1 MSEVLKRVVC
11 VRLAMSES
19 LSRRH
24 LPWAE
29 GHWLQRGG
37 RRAATNGPLSPVH
50 ALESD
55 RGEGPLSIPASCPYP
70 AACAASGDVSP
81 KAATGVGVLRR
92 GLTVGLVALSAL
104 VFAVPSEAQTN
115 TAPTGKP
122 TIDGT
127 PHAGEI
133 LTASVSGIADADG
146 LTNPGYTYQWIRVN
160 RQGGGTSNIAGA
172 TASTYT
178 LTGDDV
184 THRVRVRVMFT
195 DDGGTAETVTSD
207 DLPVE
212 RFGAFLAGRRVSF
225 TATAGDGR
233 VRLRWSIRRIPAG

>member
-1 MSEVLKRVVC
+1 MSEVPKRVVC

-29 GHWLQRGG
+29 GHWLHRGR

-50 ALESD
+50 ALECD

-81 KAATGVGVLRR
+81 KAATGGGVLPR
-92 GLTVGLVALSAL
+92 GLALGLVALSAL

-133 LTASVSGIADADG
+133 LTASVSGIADANG
-146 LTNPGYTYQWIRVN
+146 LTNPGYTYQWIRDRGLHRTARSPTGLKLRVDADAVLKRIVRACREERIQVDLTWHRCLPYGLQAVLDVN
-160 RQGGGTSNIAGA
+160 RSNVTRW
-172 TASTYT
+172 TASN
-178 LTGDDV
+178 GA
-184 THRVRVRVMFT
+184 
-195 DDGGTAETVTSD
+195 GTT
-207 DLPVE
+207 
-212 RFGAFLAGRRVSF
+212 R
-225 TATAGDGR
+225 
-233 VRLRWSIRRIPAG
+233 

>member
-1 MSEVLKRVVC
+1 MSEVAQRLGC
-11 VRLAMSES
+11 VRPTPSES

-24 LPWAE
+24 LPLAE
-29 GHWLQRGG
+29 GHCLHRGR

-50 ALESD
+50 ALECE

-92 GLTVGLVALSAL
+92 GLAVGLVALSAL

-127 PHAGEI
+127 PQAGET
-133 LTASVSGIADADG
+133 LTASVSGIADANG
-146 LTNPGYTYQWIRVN
+146 LTTSVYTYQWI
-160 RQGGGTSNIAGA
+160 
-172 TASTYT
+172 
-178 LTGDDV
+178 
-184 THRVRVRVMFT
+184 H
-195 DDGGTAETVTSD
+195 
-207 DLPVE
+207 LPVDTGCHSRRRDE
-212 RFGAFLAGRRVSF
+212 QHCRGHRLDLYPHRGRRGAPSPG
-225 TATAGDGR
+225 AGD
-233 VRLRWSIRRIPAG
+233 VHRRSRHRRDGDQ

>member
-1 MSEVLKRVVC
+1 MSEVPKRVVC

-24 LPWAE
+24 LPLAE
-29 GHWLQRGG
+29 GHWLHHGR

-50 ALESD
+50 ALECD

-92 GLTVGLVALSAL
+92 ALTVGLVALSAL
-104 VFAVPSEAQTN
+104 VFAVPSEAQN

-127 PHAGEI
+127 PG
-133 LTASVSGIADADG
+133 LDFLSGSCIE
-146 LTNPGYTYQWIRVN
+146 P
-160 RQGGGTSNIAGA
+160 
-172 TASTYT
+172 
-178 LTGDDV
+178 GDDLEIAKTEGWIWV
-184 THRVRVRVMFT
+184 KDPR
-195 DDGGTAETVTSD
+195 
-207 DLPVE
+207 
-212 RFGAFLAGRRVSF
+212 
-225 TATAGDGR
+225 
-233 VRLRWSIRRIPAG
+233 